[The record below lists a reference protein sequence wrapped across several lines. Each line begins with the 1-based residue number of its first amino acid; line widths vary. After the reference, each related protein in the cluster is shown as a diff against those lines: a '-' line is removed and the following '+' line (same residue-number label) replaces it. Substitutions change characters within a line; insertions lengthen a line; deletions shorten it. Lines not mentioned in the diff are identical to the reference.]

1 MCVAANASQRSAMAT
16 GGDTPTRVARPP
28 RGGNPAALP
37 ARDVPGRTRAVY
49 FVTSKRPG
57 YALFSMTPSE
67 RAAIAVTDDQK
78 RVHLL
83 ERVGSEWRVCRDW
96 PVEEHSH
103 TELMTRLALVDE
115 PASIEEIA
123 RLGAGA

>member
-1 MCVAANASQRSAMAT
+1 M
-16 GGDTPTRVARPP
+16 
-28 RGGNPAALP
+28 
-37 ARDVPGRTRAVY
+37 Y

-67 RAAIAVTDDQK
+67 RAAIGVTEDQK

-83 ERVGSEWRVCRDW
+83 EQAGAEWRVVHDW

-103 TELMTRLALVDE
+103 TDLMTRLGRVDE
-115 PASIEEIA
+115 PATVAELA
-123 RLGAGA
+123 RLALGS

>member
-1 MCVAANASQRSAMAT
+1 MAA
-16 GGDTPTRVARPP
+16 GGDTRTRLARPP
-28 RGGNPAALP
+28 PGGKPAALP

-83 ERVGSEWRVCRDW
+83 ERTGKDWRVRHEW
-96 PVEEHSH
+96 AVGERSH
-103 TELMTRLALVDE
+103 TELMLRLGKLEEPPTVDGLVALVV
-115 PASIEEIA
+115 
-123 RLGAGA
+123 GA

>member
-1 MCVAANASQRSAMAT
+1 MAA
-16 GGDTPTRVARPP
+16 GGDTPTRLARSP

-83 ERVGSEWRVCRDW
+83 ERVGRDWRVHREW
-96 PVEEHSH
+96 PVEEQSH
-103 TELMTRLALVDE
+103 TAFMSRLALVDE
-115 PASIEEIA
+115 PPTIDELL
-123 RLGAGA
+123 RLGTGA